1 MTLSEHVF
9 LYCERGTNGAFLAE
23 PFNAGSNAAFLLAAL
38 AGLLLLLRAQQASGA
53 PTSFCLWRSCS

>member
-23 PFNAGSNAAFLLAAL
+23 PFNAGSNAAFLLARLPGFCFCCA
-38 AGLLLLLRAQQASGA
+38 AQQASGA